1 MYINNYFS
9 VANYNKANV
18 GAEFTTIKNKDDG
31 HDILL
36 NIYEPY
42 AQIVNV
48 VINHKQAKELLN
60 DLVSLLNPSFSI
72 TIAYPNPEEIE
83 IQNVSLVQ

>member
-1 MYINNYFS
+1 M
-9 VANYNKANV
+9 
-18 GAEFTTIKNKDDG
+18 
-31 HDILL
+31 L

-42 AQIVNV
+42 AQHLNV
-48 VINHKQAKELLN
+48 VINHNQAKELLN

-83 IQNVSLVQ
+83 IQNVSLV